1 MRWGGDTI
9 TVLLEI
15 LLENLYNM
23 KKMYSLYMP
32 DNKPLYDQIMQN
44 QDLTLFLARKGA
56 EH

>member
-44 QDLTLFLARKGA
+44 QDLNLFLARKGA